1 MGSRGAKDTGN
12 RLRSDPVRSFGFLG
26 HETVVDQLL
35 PKAVKSANRSNSV
48 NLNDLHCRLFSQGI
62 HLSVA
67 TTAEVSV
74 KPGAI
79 LTFH

>member
-1 MGSRGAKDTGN
+1 MGFRGARDTGKA
-12 RLRSDPVRSFGFLG
+12 LRSDPVRSLRFFG
-26 HETVVDQLL
+26 HQSVVDQLL
-35 PKAVKSANRSNSV
+35 SKTVECANRPNSV
-48 NLNDLHCRLFSQGI
+48 NLNDLHRRLFSQGI

-67 TTAEVSV
+67 TTTEVSV